1 MKSIILVII
10 GLLTAVAGS
19 PAADLGFTV
28 RSPLISPSLRS
39 NIVWLTT
46 NLVPQGQYLNAI
58 ETEWSH
64 SYNSARMVPDYFI
77 VGSTN
82 ADGGKLIIMD
92 TIPTSTGGIIGQ
104 PVFRSTNGTVLSFT
118 GYNTVNNMA
127 NEYDYT
133 VNENG
138 FVREKYHYGTLN
150 IGDGETVRVII
161 GYRYTPRYPTVSIS
175 WGEGADLEEWG
186 TVLDDYSTA
195 VVIDPSITVQSTRIA
210 NIVNSEDTAYD
221 GIYLTVESPSG
232 VKHVIES
239 TADFKTWSVVQ
250 KIPVFVDGHWS
261 YYHFPPAS
269 GNPGFFRSKKK

>member
-1 MKSIILVII
+1 MKN
-10 GLLTAVAGS
+10 LLTAVVGLLVTLS
-19 PAADLGFTV
+19 SVSAAEPGFTV
-28 RSPLISPSLRS
+28 RSPLVSATLRS
-39 NIVWLTT
+39 NIVWLTG
-46 NLVPQGQYLNAI
+46 NLVLQGQYLNAI

-64 SYNSARMVPDYFI
+64 SYNSVRGLTDYFI

-82 ADGGKLIIMD
+82 TDGGKIITMD
-92 TIPTSTGGIIGQ
+92 PIPTSVGGIIGQ
-104 PVFRSTNGTVLSFT
+104 PVFRSANGAVLSFT
-118 GYNTVNNMA
+118 SYNTVNSMA

-133 VNENG
+133 VNEYG

-210 NIVNSEDTAYD
+210 NIVDSEDTSYD

-232 VKHVIES
+232 VEHVIES
-239 TADFKTWSVVQ
+239 TVDFKTWSVVQ
-250 KIPVFVDGHWS
+250 KRPVFVDGHWS